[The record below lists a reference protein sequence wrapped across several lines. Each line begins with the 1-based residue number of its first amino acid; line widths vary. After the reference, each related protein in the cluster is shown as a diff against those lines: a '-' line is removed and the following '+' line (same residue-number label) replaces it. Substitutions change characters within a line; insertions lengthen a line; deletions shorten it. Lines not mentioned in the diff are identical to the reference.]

1 MTRTFNLADLF
12 EIVVDAAP
20 DRPALIT
27 GEVVYTYAQLDE
39 RATRL
44 SNHLLSLGINRGD
57 HVGIHAPNCAEWVEA
72 FYACCKISAVAINVN
87 FRYVEAELAYLY
99 SNSNCALTIVA
110 PEFSDV
116 VGAAAPSLR
125 QLVLDDGY
133 EAALAVASTGRPTNR
148 RSSDDLYVLYTGG
161 TTGMPKG
168 VMWRHQDIFF
178 AALNSSRGNRPLVTP
193 EDLGPEIAALP
204 AQMRLLALGPMMH
217 GGGQWVMGN
226 ALMGGNVFV
235 LWTGKRFDPHAIWRF
250 VAESGTNSVSTIG
263 DAMARPLAEALLEG
277 GRRRPDLSKVRAIGN
292 GGAPLSAR
300 VREQLRQALPNVAIM
315 DSYGASETGAN
326 GSKLDEGEGLPS
338 PRFQMGEHTTVLRED
353 GTQAEAG
360 EVGKLARSGYIPLGY
375 YNDAAKTAATF
386 PTYEAKRWVVPGDFA
401 RIESDGAITLL
412 GRGSVSINTGGEK
425 VFPEEVEAALKAH
438 PAVFDAVVVGITD
451 ARWGERVTAIIQLR
465 SDVAEPSDAALG
477 SHCRTLIAD
486 YKIPKL
492 VLRVPEV
499 QRTPVGKAD
508 YQWAKITAQMLG

>member
-1 MTRTFNLADLF
+1 MTRTYNLADLF

-20 DRPALIT
+20 DRLALIT
-27 GEVVYTYAQLDE
+27 GEGTYTYAQLDE

-44 SNHLLSLGINRGD
+44 ANHLVSIGISRGE
-57 HVGIHAPNCAEWVEA
+57 HVGIHATNCAEWVEA
-72 FYACCKISAVAINVN
+72 FYACCKISAVAVNVN
-87 FRYVEAELAYLY
+87 FRYVEAELTYLY
-99 SNSNCALTIVA
+99 GNSNCVLTIVA

-116 VGAAAPSLR
+116 VSAAAPNLR
-125 QLVLDDGY
+125 QLVLDDEY
-133 EAALAVASTGRPTNR
+133 EAALAAAPTERPNNG

-168 VMWRHQDIFF
+168 VMWRHEDVFF
-178 AALNSSRGNRPLVTP
+178 AAMNSSRGNRPLATP
-193 EDLGPEIAALP
+193 EDLGVEIAALP

-226 ALMGGNVFV
+226 ALMAGNVFV
-235 LWTGKRFDPHAIWRF
+235 LWTGKRFDPHAIWKF
-250 VAESGTNSVSTIG
+250 VAESGSNTVSTIG
-263 DAMARPLAEALLEG
+263 DAMARPLAEALLKG
-277 GRRRPDLSKVRAIGN
+277 GRRHPDLSSVWAIGN

-300 VREQLRQALPNVAIM
+300 VREQLREALPNVAIM

-338 PRFQMGEHTTVLRED
+338 PRFQMGEHTTVLRDD
-353 GTQAEAG
+353 GTQAEVG

-375 YNDAAKTAATF
+375 YNDPGKTAATF
-386 PTYEAKRWVVPGDFA
+386 PTYANQRWVIPGDFA
-401 RIESDGAITLL
+401 RIEADGAITLL

-438 PAVFDAVVVGITD
+438 PAVFDVVVVGITD
-451 ARWGERVTAIIQLR
+451 ARWGERVTALVQLR
-465 SDVAEPSDAALG
+465 PDVPEPTDAELG

-486 YKIPKL
+486 FKIPKR

-508 YQWAKITAQMLG
+508 YQWAKITAQMLS